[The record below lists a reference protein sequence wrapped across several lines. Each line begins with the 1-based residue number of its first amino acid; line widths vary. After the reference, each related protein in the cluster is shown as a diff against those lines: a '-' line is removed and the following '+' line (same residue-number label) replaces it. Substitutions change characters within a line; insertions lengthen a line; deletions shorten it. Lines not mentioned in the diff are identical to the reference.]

1 MVFIIVGMGGG
12 IGMGVLFVV
21 VEIVK
26 ELGILIVV
34 VVIRLF
40 KSEGVKRRIN
50 VEKGIEELKKIV
62 DIIIIV
68 LNDRFFMFLI
78 NKSFKIFDVFRMV
91 DDVLRQGVQGIF
103 DIILNVGFINVDF
116 VDVKVIM
123 MNKGYVYMGIGKVKG
138 DEKVFKVLE
147 QVINSLFFEILIKGV
162 KGVFVNY
169 IGNLEEFLFD
179 EIERVNEFIFF
190 EVDENVN
197 FIMGIVFN
205 EEMKDEV
212 QVIVIVIGFDI
223 INEQQLFV

>member
-91 DDVLRQGVQGIF
+91 DDVLR
-103 DIILNVGFINVDF
+103 
-116 VDVKVIM
+116 
-123 MNKGYVYMGIGKVKG
+123 
-138 DEKVFKVLE
+138 
-147 QVINSLFFEILIKGV
+147 
-162 KGVFVNY
+162 
-169 IGNLEEFLFD
+169 
-179 EIERVNEFIFF
+179 
-190 EVDENVN
+190 
-197 FIMGIVFN
+197 
-205 EEMKDEV
+205 
-212 QVIVIVIGFDI
+212 
-223 INEQQLFV
+223 